1 MNFVCIYIFIY
12 IIFLPSKYSCQNV
25 TSKVIILNNIASVY
39 KPMAIIIYVQYC
51 RLCLNILELY
61 ML

>member
-51 RLCLNILELY
+51 RLCLNI
-61 ML
+61 